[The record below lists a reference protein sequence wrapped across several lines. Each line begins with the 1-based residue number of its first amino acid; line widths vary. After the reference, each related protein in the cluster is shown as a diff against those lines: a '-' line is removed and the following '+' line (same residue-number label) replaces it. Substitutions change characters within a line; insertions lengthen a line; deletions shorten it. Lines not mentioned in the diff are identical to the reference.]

1 MDESWEDMDP
11 SDISAL
17 VAEVVDD
24 YKRMGLELA
33 LLNIQG
39 ASSADASQ
47 EKNSGPS
54 GTGANGVKQKKE
66 RGRLNCLIIEME
78 RVRRSNFFLCFLF
91 PLSCHVLVRTMLIL
105 FYCIG
110 HCRV

>member
-1 MDESWEDMDP
+1 MEDNTNESWEDMDP

-24 YKRMGLELA
+24 YKRLGLELA

-39 ASSADASQ
+39 APNSDTLPEISSKGSNTGENG
-47 EKNSGPS
+47 EKD
-54 GTGANGVKQKKE
+54 KDKD

-78 RVRRSNFFLCFLF
+78 RVRRIQLNLLLYASK
-91 PLSCHVLVRTMLIL
+91 HVK
-105 FYCIG
+105 
-110 HCRV
+110 

>member
-1 MDESWEDMDP
+1 MNESWEDMDP

-24 YKRMGLELA
+24 YKRLGLELA

-39 ASSADASQ
+39 APSSADALP
-47 EKNSGPS
+47 EKSSGAS
-54 GTGANGVKQKKE
+54 STGANGEKQKDKD

-78 RVRRSNFFLCFLF
+78 RVRLMN
-91 PLSCHVLVRTMLIL
+91 
-105 FYCIG
+105 
-110 HCRV
+110 